1 MEQHIRFC
9 TSSDGT
15 RIAYATVGQGSPV
28 ISIRPWFTHLE
39 YEWESPMWR
48 SLIDR
53 LSARHLLIRHDGRG
67 MGLSDHRVSDYS
79 PEAQVRDLE
88 AVVDALG
95 LERFALYGVSQGGA
109 TSITYAVRYP
119 ERVSHLILQ
128 GSFARMGWLV
138 DTEEGQQRFQT
149 ALSLIRQGW
158 GTDLPAHRQF
168 FTSLFIPDADAEAI
182 RQFNEMQ
189 RISASPEN
197 AAALLSAMPDTDV
210 SELLSQVR
218 APTLVVH
225 CRGDATIPFES
236 GRELAAAIPGARFLP
251 LDSRNH
257 AILPHEPAAEALG
270 KAVDEFL
277 GEGEEGTPPAPE
289 PSRQAG
295 GLVTILFTDMEG
307 STSLTQRLGDAK
319 AQEVLRTHN
328 RIVRDAL
335 KAHTGSEIKHTGD
348 GIMASFSSATRA
360 LECAIAIQRAFAE
373 HSESAEEPIRVR
385 IGLNAGEPIAEEK
398 DLFGTAVQLAA
409 RMCAHADPGE
419 ILAPIVVRELAAGKG
434 FLFSDLGA
442 VALRGFEDPVR
453 LYEVRWREA

>member
-1 MEQHIRFC
+1 MEQQIRFC

-15 RIAYATVGQGSPV
+15 RIAYATVGQGPPV
-28 ISIRPWFTHLE
+28 VRIRPWFTHLE
-39 YEWESPMWR
+39 YEWENPMWR
-48 SLIDR
+48 SSIDR

-79 PEAQVRDLE
+79 PEAQVCDLE

-128 GSFARMGWLV
+128 GSFARMGWFI
-138 DTEEGQQRFQT
+138 DTEKGQQRFQT

-158 GTDLPAHRQF
+158 GTDLPAYRQF
-168 FTSLFIPDADAEAI
+168 FTSLFMPDGDAEAI

-218 APTLVVH
+218 PPTLVGH
-225 CRGDATIPFES
+225 CRGDAIVPFEA
-236 GRELAAAIPGARFLP
+236 GRELAAGIPGARFLP

-257 AILPHEPAAEALG
+257 ALLPDEPAAEVLE
-270 KAVDEFL
+270 KAVEEFL
-277 GEGEEGTPPAPE
+277 GEGEEAAAGAAP
-289 PSRQAG
+289 S
-295 GLVTILFTDMEG
+295 GLVTILFTDVEG

-335 KAHTGSEIKHTGD
+335 KAHAGSEIKHTGD
-348 GIMASFSSATRA
+348 GIMASFASASRA
-360 LECAIAIQRAFAE
+360 LECAIAMQRAFAE

-385 IGLNAGEPIAEEK
+385 VGLNAGEPIAEEA

-409 RMCAHADPGE
+409 RICAHADPGQ

-453 LYEVRWREA
+453 LYEVRWRQG